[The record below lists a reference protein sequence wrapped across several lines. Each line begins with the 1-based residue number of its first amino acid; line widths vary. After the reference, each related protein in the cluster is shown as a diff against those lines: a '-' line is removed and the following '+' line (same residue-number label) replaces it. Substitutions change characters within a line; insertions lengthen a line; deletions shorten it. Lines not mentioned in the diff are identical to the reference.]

1 MQKSQ
6 MMMLVVVMAIC
17 CFSCIS
23 SVTMVAGIG
32 NSLGPLNDFLN
43 NQQEENNIQSTGN
56 PIREHVVKACNI
68 CKQNNWEGTVR
79 TYDDDADVPCGD
91 LSETCD
97 EILKAVAAA
106 QNG

>member
-1 MQKSQ
+1 
-6 MMMLVVVMAIC
+6 
-17 CFSCIS
+17 
-23 SVTMVAGIG
+23 MVAGIG

-79 TYDDDADVPCGD
+79 TFDDDADVPCGD